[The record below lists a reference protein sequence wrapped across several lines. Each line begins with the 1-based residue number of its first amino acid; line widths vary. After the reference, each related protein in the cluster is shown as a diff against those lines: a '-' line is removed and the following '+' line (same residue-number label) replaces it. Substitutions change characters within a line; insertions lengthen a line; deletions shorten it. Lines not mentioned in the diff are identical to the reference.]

1 MKKILF
7 PTDFSK
13 TAEKSLIYA
22 LHLANQMEASIT
34 TLHTYKKPD
43 VGDFVMPAS
52 LADFYEGLDWNEFEN
67 YQNAVPNLR
76 KVAIDNGFGHIDINH
91 ALVEGETVKV
101 ITDVVK
107 SENYD
112 LIVMGTGGASILK
125 EIFIGTLAGEIMES
139 AECPVIVVPEKA
151 VFDGRIDKIGVTI
164 EYSRE
169 DAKVIAKV
177 LDLAKALN
185 ANVEAIHIDITHT
198 GDLTHTIDDF
208 KETYKDYHYLSFV
221 ELQGSNIVEATA
233 NYADKNNIDLLV
245 MVTHKRNFLQELF
258 NFSHAKQMTY
268 QHEIPVY
275 AIPEGVL

>member
-13 TAEKSLIYA
+13 AAEKAFIYA
-22 LHLANQMEASIT
+22 LHLANQLEAAIT
-34 TLHTYKKPD
+34 TLHTYEKPD

-52 LADFYEGLDWNEFEN
+52 LANFYEGLDWNEFEN
-67 YQNAVPNLR
+67 YQKAVPNLR
-76 KVAIDNGFGHIDINH
+76 QVAIDNGLGHIDINH
-91 ALVEGETVKV
+91 ALVEGATVQV
-101 ITDVVK
+101 ITNVVE

-112 LIVMGTGGASILK
+112 LIVMGTGGASVLK
-125 EIFIGTLAGEIMES
+125 EIFVGTLAGEVMEN
-139 AECPVIVVPEKA
+139 AACPVIVVPEKA

-164 EYSRE
+164 EYSKE
-169 DAKVIAKV
+169 DIKVLDKV

-185 ANVEAIHIDITHT
+185 TSVEAIHIDIAHT

-208 KETYKDYHYLSFV
+208 KEMYKAHHFLSFV
-221 ELQGSNIVEATA
+221 ELPGDNIVEATA
-233 NYADKNNIDLLV
+233 TYAEKNNIDILV
-245 MVTHKRNFLQELF
+245 MVTHKRNFWQELF

-275 AIPEGVL
+275 AIPEGIL